1 MQMRKLICI
10 LTVMLALLPF
20 HPASAAPQTEISGGQ
35 VVFSFPET
43 VTFSAKLSADQAITS
58 VVLEYGNEQQ
68 TCGEVL
74 AKAYPVFTPAKKI
87 DVEWTW
93 DMRQSGSLPPGSSL
107 WWRWRFVDESGRE
120 YLSETQ
126 TATWLDDVHDW
137 QVLSAGDLNLHW
149 YEGSRADAQSLLD
162 AGLQSLKWNQ
172 EQAGLVTDSPIHIY
186 VYASYDDLRD
196 AILFEPSWMGG
207 SAYAEHNIV
216 LAGLSGGDVEYD
228 RNVIIHEIT
237 HVLIGHFTFSC
248 LNDMPSWLEEGLA
261 VYSEGKLDEDSQ
273 QQLDDAVAGNELL
286 SVRSLSSGF
295 SEEYSKATLSYSQ
308 SYSIV
313 KFLIETHGQ
322 KGMTRLLEI
331 LRDGS
336 AIDPALQQ
344 VYGFDLDGLEDA
356 WRESIGA
363 APRPVQ
369 AQPTMMP
376 TPTHVP
382 TIVPMAGGSLLVTP
396 TPYQIP
402 TSTGSTG
409 QAGSSGPPLWLTL
422 SLLGFCC
429 VFGIL
434 IGVIVLGVVVRM
446 SNSKVVKHDQK

>member
-1 MQMRKLICI
+1 MQLKRLVLLMA
-10 LTVMLALLPF
+10 VLAMSLPVQQARA
-20 HPASAAPQTEISGGQ
+20 ASQPQVTDDQ
-35 VVFSFPET
+35 VVFAFPET
-43 VTFSAKLSADQAITS
+43 ATFSASLSADRTITS

-74 AKAYPVFTPAKKI
+74 AKAYPVFTPAKNV

-107 WWRWRFVDESGRE
+107 WWRWRFTDEAGRE

-126 TATWLDDVHDW
+126 TATWLDDVHNW
-137 QVLSAGDLNLHW
+137 QVISAGDLNLHW
-149 YEGSRADAQSLLD
+149 YEGSRADAQALLD
-162 AGLQSLKWNQ
+162 AGLQSLAWNQ
-172 EQAGLVTDSPIHIY
+172 KQAGLVTDAPIHIY

-196 AILFEPSWMGG
+196 SILFEPSWMGG

-273 QQLDDAVAGNELL
+273 QQLEGAVSSNELL

-313 KFLIETHGQ
+313 KFLVETYGQ
-322 KGMTRLLEI
+322 KGMTRLLET

-336 AIDPALQQ
+336 AIEPALLE

-363 APRPVQ
+363 APRTMQ

-382 TIVPMAGGSLLVTP
+382 TIVPVTGGSLLVTP
-396 TPYQIP
+396 TPYLIP
-402 TSTGSTG
+402 TSTINGG
-409 QAGSSGPPLWLTL
+409 QPGGGPPIWLTL
-422 SLLGFCC
+422 SLLAFCC

-434 IGVIVLGVVVRM
+434 IGVIVLGVVLRT
-446 SNSKVVKHDQK
+446 SNAKAVKNEKG

>member
-1 MQMRKLICI
+1 MQLKRLAFLIAV
-10 LTVMLALLPF
+10 LGMSLPVQQALA
-20 HPASAAPQTEISGGQ
+20 ASQPQVTDDQ
-35 VVFSFPET
+35 VVFAFPET
-43 VTFSAKLSADQAITS
+43 ATFFASLSADQTITS

-74 AKAYPVFTPAKKI
+74 AKAYPVFTPAKNVN
-87 DVEWTW
+87 VEWTW

-107 WWRWRFVDESGRE
+107 WWRWRFTDEAGRE
-120 YLSETQ
+120 FLSETQ
-126 TATWLDDVHDW
+126 TATWLDDFHDW
-137 QVLSAGDLNLHW
+137 QVISAGDLNLHW
-149 YEGSRADAQSLLD
+149 YESSRSDAQALLD
-162 AGLQSLKWNQ
+162 AGLQSLAWNQ
-172 EQAGLVTDSPIHIY
+172 KQAGLVTDAPIHIY

-196 AILFEPSWMGG
+196 AILFEPSWIGG

-216 LAGLSGGDVEYD
+216 LAGLSGGDMDFD
-228 RNVIIHEIT
+228 RSVIIHEIT

-248 LNDMPSWLEEGLA
+248 LTARPSWLEEGLA

-273 QQLDDAVAGNELL
+273 RQLEGAVSSNELL

-313 KFLIETHGQ
+313 KFLLETYGQ
-322 KGMTRLLEI
+322 KGMTRLLET

-336 AIDPALQQ
+336 AIEPALVE

-356 WRESIGA
+356 WRKSIGA
-363 APRPVQ
+363 APRAVQ

-382 TIVPMAGGSLLVTP
+382 TIVPVTGGSLLATP
-396 TPYQIP
+396 TPYLIP
-402 TSTGSTG
+402 TSTINEG
-409 QAGSSGPPLWLTL
+409 QPGGGPPIGLTL
-422 SLLGFCC
+422 ALLAFCC

-434 IGVIVLGVVVRM
+434 IGVIVLGVILRM
-446 SNSKVVKHDQK
+446 SNAKAVKNEKG